1 MDFLKKISRNVLL
14 LGVVSFFTD
23 VSSEMIFPLLPIF
36 LTTYLGA
43 TQAAIGLIEG
53 IGDSFAS
60 LLDIFVGYVADK
72 GGQYKKYVIYGYG
85 LSSIVKAGIALATS
99 WPQMLILRGAERLGK
114 SIRTAPRDAI
124 ISLSSDEKV
133 RGQAFGLHRAMDTL
147 GAILGPVV
155 AYLILSGLDLPALG
169 IHLAGLGAS
178 ESAYRVV
185 FGAALIPALI
195 AVLAIILLV
204 REPKKDAKFK
214 ARKKLPFFTAL
225 GQLDEKF
232 KRFLLISGLFSLS
245 YFSFALLIVRASQ
258 LGIAAADILLL
269 YLLYNI
275 LYAAASVP
283 VGMLSDKIGRK
294 PVIAAAFALFGAVC
308 LGFAYLTSFWQIA
321 LLFALY
327 GVFVAAD
334 DSVNKAYISELV
346 GEEKRGTAL
355 GAYNTATGAVYLPA
369 NILFGAA
376 WAAFGVLPAFGGAA
390 LLAFAAALWLLA
402 TKL

>member
-1 MDFLKKISRNVLL
+1 MGLLDKISPNVLL
-14 LGVVSFFTD
+14 LGIVSFFTD
-23 VSSEMIFPLLPIF
+23 VSSEMIFPLLPLF

-43 TQAAIGLIEG
+43 SQAAIGLIEG

-60 LLDIFVGYVADK
+60 LLDIFVGYFADK
-72 GGQYKKYVIYGYG
+72 GGNYKRYVAYGYG
-85 LSSIVKAGIALATS
+85 LSSLVKAGIALATS
-99 WPQMLILRGAERLGK
+99 WPQMIVLRGAERLGK

-133 RGQAFGLHRAMDTL
+133 RGRAFGLHRAMDTL
-147 GAILGPVV
+147 GAIAGPAI
-155 AYLILSGLDLPALG
+155 AYVILSSLDN
-169 IHLAGLGAS
+169 S
-178 ESAYRVV
+178 EAAYRTV
-185 FGAALIPALI
+185 FWAALVPAVI

-204 REPKKDAKFK
+204 REPQKSAKFK
-214 ARKKLPFFTAL
+214 ARKKLPFFQAL
-225 GQLDEKF
+225 GQLDVKF

-258 LGIAAADILLL
+258 LGVSAERILLL

-294 PVIAAAFALFGAVC
+294 PIIAAAFALFGLVC
-308 LGFAYLTSFWQIA
+308 LGFAYLTAVWQIA

-346 GEEKRGTAL
+346 GEQKRATAL
-355 GAYNTATGAVYLPA
+355 GAYNTACGAVYLPA

-376 WAAFGVLPAFGGAA
+376 WAAFGVLPAFGAAA
-390 LLAFAAALWLLA
+390 LIAFAAAVWMMA
-402 TKL
+402 AKLK